1 MKRMRLFNFIN
12 LFYNNNHLK
21 MYNVIRLKVN
31 PSRMIMLIIIVIKSV
46 KMNITYN
53 SLSIK
58 SKIKN

>member
-1 MKRMRLFNFIN
+1 
-12 LFYNNNHLK
+12 